1 MSRSPFADSPEFQRL
16 VTGERPLHLARIA
29 LEIAQDAYP
38 DLDIDSHLRRIREL
52 ADRVRAR
59 CPAGRRVRDILGQIN
74 WVLFVEE
81 ELRGNQEDYY
91 DPRNSY
97 LNEVLDRRLGIPIS
111 LSVLYLAVAEPL
123 GLAMAGVNLPAH
135 FMLRV
140 DEGETLWL
148 VDPFHAGDV
157 MDRAAC
163 ERRLSEIL
171 RQPVTLTDSTLA
183 ACSIAVIVTRML
195 SNLKAIYLRLE
206 DVPSALPVQRRLA
219 ALNPQDAGELRD
231 LAMLCLQADR
241 PGEAI
246 DPLQAY
252 LDTAPPDAQA
262 QQIRALLEVVRRR
275 LAQWN

>member
-1 MSRSPFADSPEFQRL
+1 MRAPPFADSPEFQRL
-16 VTGERPLHLARIA
+16 VAGESPVHLARIA

-38 DLDIDSHLRRIREL
+38 DLDIESHLHWIGEL
-52 ADRVRAR
+52 AQRVRAR
-59 CPAGRRVRDILGQIN
+59 CPSGAPVRDVLGQIN

-111 LSVLYLAVAEPL
+111 LSVLYWAVAEPL
-123 GLAMAGVNLPAH
+123 GLSVAGVNVPAH

-140 DEGETLWL
+140 DDGERPWF
-148 VDPFHAGDV
+148 VDAFHAGAV

-163 ERRLSEIL
+163 QRRLSEIL
-171 RQPVTLTDSTLA
+171 QQPVTLTDSLLA
-183 ACSIAVIVTRML
+183 ACSIEVIVTRML
-195 SNLKAIYLRLE
+195 RNLKAIYLGAE
-206 DVPSALPVQRRLA
+206 DVPSALPVQHRLV
-219 ALNPQDAGELRD
+219 ALNRQDPGELRD
-231 LAMLCLQADR
+231 LAMLWIQADR
-241 PGEAI
+241 PGAAI
-246 DPLQAY
+246 DPLEAY

-262 QQIRALLEVVRRR
+262 QQIRDLLDVVRRR